1 MRVIQFASS
10 LKFRDLALMLFLA
23 ILVIPINNAVAQ
35 DEAGEYTEFRGRILD
50 SKSKDP
56 VVFATLLIE
65 GTNISTVSNIEGNY
79 LFKVPNE
86 HLDGNLEV
94 SLLGYETYITPI
106 SGLSK
111 NREEIYLKVEIS
123 QLSEISVTRFA
134 DANAL
139 VRAVFRKRADNTLPQ
154 TARMTAFYRETI
166 KRRNRNVSLTEAV
179 VNLYKQPS
187 TNNIKD
193 VVALDKAR
201 KSTDYRRLD
210 TVALKLQGGPFST
223 LYLDIMKYPEYIF
236 TEDTYDLYDFDLSSS
251 TAINDRP
258 VYVVD
263 FKQKDFVL
271 DPLYYG
277 QLFIDTETLAL
288 TSAIYQ
294 LKLTDKKA
302 ASALFVKRKPGDIVV
317 TPTQAAYRVDYREK
331 DGRWFYGYGSVELTF
346 KINKKRKLFNS
357 VYTLNSEMAVTD
369 WELITNDQIVR
380 PKDRLRP
387 SVVITDAISGFSD
400 PDFWGPYNVIEPQK
414 SIENAIDKIQR
425 QMRRNKGKSKP

>member
-1 MRVIQFASS
+1 MRAQPQTP
-10 LKFRDLALMLFLA
+10 KRNFRGLMLLLLATFLFSA
-23 ILVIPINNAVAQ
+23 TTLNAQ
-35 DEAGEYTEFRGRILD
+35 DAAAEYTEFRGKILD
-50 SKSKDP
+50 KEGKDP
-56 VVFATLLIE
+56 VVFATLLVT
-65 GTNISTVSNIEGNY
+65 GTNISTVSNTEGDY
-79 LFKVPNE
+79 LLKVPNE
-86 HLDGNLEV
+86 YLNASLEV
-94 SLLGYETYITPI
+94 SLLGFETYTVP
-106 SGLSK
+106 LSEVPK
-111 NREEIYLKVEIS
+111 SKHKIYLTVEIS

-139 VRAVFRKRADNTLPQ
+139 VRAVFRKRGDNTLPQ
-154 TARMTAFYRETI
+154 PARMTAFYRETI

-179 VNLYKQPS
+179 VDLYKQPS

-236 TEDTYDLYDFDLSSS
+236 TEDTYDLYDFSLESS
-251 TAINDRP
+251 TAVNDRP
-258 VYVVD
+258 VYVVS

-277 QLFIDTETLAL
+277 QLYIDTETLAL
-288 TSAIYQ
+288 TSAEYQ
-294 LKLTDKKA
+294 LLLTDKKA

-317 TPTQAAYRVDYREK
+317 TPTRAAYRVDYREK
-331 DGRWFYGYGSVELTF
+331 DGRWFYGYGSVDLTF

-357 VYTLNSEMAVTD
+357 VYSLNSEMAVTN

-387 SVVITDAISGFSD
+387 SVVITDEISGFSD
-400 PDFWGPYNVIEPQK
+400 PDFWGARNVIEPEK
-414 SIENAIDKIQR
+414 SIESAINKIQR
-425 QMRRNKGKSKP
+425 QMRRSNK

>member
-1 MRVIQFASS
+1 MRAIQKTPKRS
-10 LKFRDLALMLFLA
+10 FRGIAMALLFL
-23 ILVIPINNAVAQ
+23 VMVMIPTGPLTAQ
-35 DEAGEYTEFRGRILD
+35 EGVEQYTEFRGKIKD
-50 SKSKDP
+50 SNSNEP
-56 VVFATLLIE
+56 VVFATLLVS
-65 GTNISTVSNIEGNY
+65 GTNISTVSNTEGNY
-79 LFKVPNE
+79 LIKVPNQYLE
-86 HLDGNLEV
+86 GTLEV
-94 SLLGYETYITPI
+94 SLLGYETFTTPL
-106 SGLSK
+106 SGLK
-111 NREEIYLKVEIS
+111 RNNQVIELTIEIS

-236 TEDTYDLYDFDLSSS
+236 TEDTYDLYDFSLKSS

-258 VYVVD
+258 VYVVN

-288 TSAIYQ
+288 TSAKYQ
-294 LKLTDKKA
+294 LKLSDKKA
-302 ASALFVKRKPGDIVV
+302 ASALFVKRKPSDIVV
-317 TPTQAAYRVDYREK
+317 TPTQAAYRVDYRER

-346 KINKKRKLFNS
+346 RINKKRKLFNS

-387 SVVITDAISGFSD
+387 SVVIVDAISGFSD
-400 PDFWGPYNVIEPQK
+400 PDFWGPLNVIEPEK
-414 SIENAIDKIQR
+414 SIESAINKIQR
-425 QMRRNKGKSKP
+425 QIRKNKGKP

>member
-1 MRVIQFASS
+1 MQAIQSPTAYK
-10 LKFRDLALMLFLA
+10 LRALLALVFLLA
-23 ILVIPINNAVAQ
+23 ISTILPTPATAQ
-35 DEAGEYTEFRGRILD
+35 QTNKDYTEFRGKILD
-50 SKSKDP
+50 KKTKTP
-56 VVFATLLIE
+56 VVFATLLVA
-65 GTNISTVSNIEGNY
+65 GTNISTVSNTEGNY
-79 LFKVPNE
+79 LLKVPNKY
-86 HLDGNLEV
+86 LNSTLEV
-94 SLLGYETYITPI
+94 SLLGFEPFTAP
-106 SGLSK
+106 LSDLK
-111 NREEIYLKVEIS
+111 RVREVIYLNVEIS
-123 QLSEISVTRFA
+123 QLSEISITRFA

-139 VRAVFRKRADNTLPQ
+139 VRAVFRKRAENTLNQ

-236 TEDTYDLYDFDLSSS
+236 TEDTYDLYDFELSSS
-251 TAINDRP
+251 TAVNDRP

-263 FKQKDFVL
+263 FKQKYFVL

-288 TSAIYQ
+288 TSATYQ
-294 LKLTDKKA
+294 LELSDKKA
-302 ASALFVKRKPGDIVV
+302 ASAMFVKRKPGNIVV
-317 TPTQAAYRVDYREK
+317 TPTNAQYRVDYREK

-346 KINKKRKLFNS
+346 RINKKRKLFNS

-369 WELITNDQIVR
+369 WEVITNDQIVR
-380 PKDRLRP
+380 PRDRLRP
-387 SVVITDAISGFSD
+387 TVVITDAISGFSD
-400 PDFWGPYNVIEPQK
+400 PDFWGPYNVIEPEK
-414 SIENAIDKIQR
+414 SIESAINKIQK
-425 QMRRNKGKSKP
+425 QIRRNKG

>member
-1 MRVIQFASS
+1 MRAQ
-10 LKFRDLALMLFLA
+10 LQTPKRNFRGLVLLLS
-23 ILVIPINNAVAQ
+23 ILLLVPSAATIAQNAA
-35 DEAGEYTEFRGRILD
+35 EEYTEFRGKILD
-50 SKSKDP
+50 SKGKDP
-56 VVFATLLIE
+56 VVFATLLVS
-65 GTNISTVSNIEGNY
+65 GTNISTVSNTEGNY
-79 LFKVPNE
+79 LLKVPNE
-86 HLDGNLEV
+86 YLDAALEV
-94 SLLGYETYITPI
+94 TMLGFETYTAK
-106 SGLSK
+106 LSEIPK
-111 NREEIYLKVEIS
+111 DRHTIYLNIEVS

-139 VRAVFRKRADNTLPQ
+139 VRAVFRKRGENTLPQ

-193 VVALDKAR
+193 VVSLDKAR

-236 TEDTYDLYDFDLSSS
+236 TEDTYDLYDFSLERS
-251 TAINDRP
+251 TAVNDRP
-258 VYVVD
+258 VYVVN

-277 QLFIDTETLAL
+277 QLYIDTETLAL
-288 TSAIYQ
+288 TSADYQ
-294 LKLTDKKA
+294 LLLNDKKA
-302 ASALFVKRKPGDIVV
+302 ASALFVRRKPGDIEV
-317 TPTQAAYRVDYREK
+317 TPLKAAYRVDYREK
-331 DGRWFYGYGSVELTF
+331 DGRWFYGYGSVDLSF

-357 VYTLNSEMAVTD
+357 IYTLNSEMAVTD
-369 WELITNDQIVR
+369 WELISNDQVAR

-387 SVVITDAISGFSD
+387 SVVITDAITGFSD
-400 PDFWGPYNVIEPQK
+400 PDFWGPRNVIEPEK
-414 SIENAIDKIQR
+414 SIETAINKIQR
-425 QMRRNKGKSKP
+425 QMRRENK

>member
-1 MRVIQFASS
+1 MRVLPATPTRSFRS
-10 LKFRDLALMLFLA
+10 LAFMV
-23 ILVIPINNAVAQ
+23 LVLTAFVFTPATTTAQ
-35 DEAGEYTEFRGRILD
+35 DNATEYTEFRGRILD
-50 SKSKDP
+50 KDGKNP
-56 VVFATLLIE
+56 VVFATLLVS
-65 GTNISTVSNIEGNY
+65 GTNISSISNTEGNY
-79 LFKVPNE
+79 LLKVPNE
-86 HLDGNLEV
+86 YLDSTLEV
-94 SLLGYETYITPI
+94 SLLGYETYTAPLSDI
-106 SGLSK
+106 SK
-111 NREEIYLKVEIS
+111 EKQTIYLTVEVS

-139 VRAVFRKRADNTLPQ
+139 VRAVFRKRAENTLNQ
-154 TARMTAFYRETI
+154 TAKMTAFYRETI

-193 VVALDKAR
+193 VVELDKAR

-236 TEDTYDLYDFDLSSS
+236 TEDTYDLYDFDLNSS

-288 TSAIYQ
+288 TSAVYQ
-294 LKLTDKKA
+294 LKLNDKRA
-302 ASALFVKRKPGDIVV
+302 AAALFVKRKPSDIVV
-317 TPTQAAYRVDYREK
+317 TPMRAAYRVDYREK
-331 DGRWFYGYGSVELTF
+331 DGRWFYGYGSVDITF

-357 VYTLNSEMAVTD
+357 IYTLNSEMAVTD
-369 WELITNDQIVR
+369 WVPITNDQIVKPR
-380 PKDRLRP
+380 DRLRP

-400 PDFWGPYNVIEPQK
+400 PDFWGPYNVIEPEK
-414 SIENAIDKIQR
+414 SIESAINKIQR
-425 QMRRNKGKSKP
+425 QIRRNKGKP